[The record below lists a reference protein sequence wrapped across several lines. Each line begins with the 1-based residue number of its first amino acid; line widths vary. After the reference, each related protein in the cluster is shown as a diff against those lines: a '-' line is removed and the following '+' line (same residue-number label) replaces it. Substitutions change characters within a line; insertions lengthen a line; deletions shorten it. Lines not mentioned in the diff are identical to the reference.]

1 MATLAQ
7 RAEMDDKEEVEEEN
21 GVQVEHAGSSPG
33 EREGRGRRR
42 RRGHPTEEEEEE
54 QEPADERSANE
65 GERGE
70 ITCVT

>member
-1 MATLAQ
+1 
-7 RAEMDDKEEVEEEN
+7 MDNKEEVDEEN

-42 RRGHPTEEEEEE
+42 RREHPTEEEEEE
-54 QEPADERSANE
+54 QEPAGERSTNE
-65 GERGE
+65 GEKEE

>member
-1 MATLAQ
+1 
-7 RAEMDDKEEVEEEN
+7 MDNKEEVDEEN

-42 RRGHPTEEEEEE
+42 RGHPTEEEEEE
-54 QEPADERSANE
+54 QEPAGERSTNE
-65 GERGE
+65 GEREE

>member
-1 MATLAQ
+1 MPTLTQ
-7 RAEMDDKEEVEEEN
+7 RAEMDNKEEVDEEN

-33 EREGRGRRR
+33 ERESRGRR

-54 QEPADERSANE
+54 QEPAGERNTNE
-65 GERGE
+65 GEREE

>member
-1 MATLAQ
+1 MPTLTQ
-7 RAEMDDKEEVEEEN
+7 KVEMDNKEEIDEEN

-54 QEPADERSANE
+54 QEPAGERSTNE
-65 GERGE
+65 GEREE

>member
-1 MATLAQ
+1 MPTLTQ
-7 RAEMDDKEEVEEEN
+7 RVEVDDKEEVEEEN

-33 EREGRGRRR
+33 EREGGGRRR
-42 RRGHPTEEEEEE
+42 RRGQPTEEEEEE
-54 QEPADERSANE
+54 QEPAGERSANE